1 MPVEMAAGYC
11 GELTAAS
18 FMRGVRDK
26 LYPEHRIKR
35 GRKQI
40 WWKEA
45 LDQAITS
52 HGLAAVE
59 DVAAD
64 P

>member
-1 MPVEMAAGYC
+1 
-11 GELTAAS
+11 
-18 FMRGVRDK
+18 MRGVRDK
-26 LYPEHRIKR
+26 LYPEPRIKR

-40 WWKEA
+40 WWKED

-52 HGLAAVE
+52 LGVGAEE

-64 P
+64 L